1 MDTTDYSQKNW
12 KLHDRAMWEKVCEKD
27 GILQTLKL
35 YLYQYTND
43 AELSILFVENLVRL
57 KSIEW
62 VQSRDLGYLLDKC
75 DLALAK

>member
-1 MDTTDYSQKNW
+1 MNTDYSQKNW
-12 KLHDRAMWEKVCEKD
+12 KLHDRAMWQQVSKEK

-57 KSIEW
+57 KSLEW
-62 VQSRDLGYLLDKC
+62 VESRDLGYLLDKC

>member
-1 MDTTDYSQKNW
+1 MDTDYSQSQW
-12 KLHDRAMWEKVCEKD
+12 KLHDRAMWEEVCEQN

-35 YLYQYTND
+35 YMFRHTND
-43 AELSILFVENLVRL
+43 AELSLLFVENLVKL

-62 VQSRDLGYLLDKC
+62 VESRDLGYLLDKC

>member
-1 MDTTDYSQKNW
+1 MNTDYSQKNW
-12 KLHDRAMWEKVCEKD
+12 KLHDRAMWQQVSEES

-57 KSIEW
+57 KSLEW
-62 VQSRDLGYLLDKC
+62 VESRDLGYLLDKC